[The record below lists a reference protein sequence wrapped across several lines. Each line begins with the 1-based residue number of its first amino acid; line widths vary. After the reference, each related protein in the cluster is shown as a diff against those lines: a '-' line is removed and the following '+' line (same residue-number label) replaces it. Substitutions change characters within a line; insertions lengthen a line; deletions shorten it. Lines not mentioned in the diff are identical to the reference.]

1 MLDSILFYAFGGVAV
16 LSAALMV
23 TRRNPLHSAVFLITT
38 LLATGGIFLQLR
50 ADFLFVTQIILYA
63 GGIMVLF
70 LFVIMLVRVDSTV
83 PSMRFRVQ
91 KLVAVAVVFALGFEV
106 LVVLFSAV
114 KLPGE
119 GLFVQ
124 EIKAA
129 GKLPPNSEAL
139 ARSLFT
145 TYSLP
150 FEMAGVLLLVAIVGA
165 VVMAKNKN
173 GTDES

>member
-1 MLDSILFYAFGGVAV
+1 MLDSILFYTFGGVAV

-23 TRRNPLHSAVFLITT
+23 TRRNLLHSAVFLITT
-38 LLATGGIFLQLR
+38 LLATAGIFLQLR
-50 ADFLFVTQIILYA
+50 ADFLFVAQIILYVA
-63 GGIMVLF
+63 GIMLLF
-70 LFVIMLVRVDSTV
+70 LFVILLAGADAAV
-83 PSMRFRVQ
+83 PQMRFRMQ

-106 LVVLFSAV
+106 LVILFSAD

-129 GKLPPNSEAL
+129 EKLPPNSEAL

-165 VVMAKNKN
+165 VVMAKDRNR
-173 GTDES
+173 TDES

>member
-1 MLDSILFYAFGGVAV
+1 MLDSVLFYTFGGVAV
-16 LSAALMV
+16 LSAALMI
-23 TRRNPLHSAVFLITT
+23 TRRDPLHSAVFLITT
-38 LLATGGIFLQLR
+38 LLATGEIFLQLR
-50 ADFLFVTQIILYA
+50 ADFLFVAQIILYA
-63 GGIMVLF
+63 CGIMVLF
-70 LFVIMLVRVDSTV
+70 LFVIMLVRVDAAV
-83 PSMRFRVQ
+83 PQMRFRVQ
-91 KLVAVAVVFALGFEV
+91 KLGALAVVFALGFEV
-106 LVVLFSAV
+106 LVILFSAD

-124 EIKAA
+124 EIAAA

-165 VVMAKNKN
+165 VVMAKSRNRM
-173 GTDES
+173 DES

>member
-1 MLDSILFYAFGGVAV
+1 
-16 LSAALMV
+16 
-23 TRRNPLHSAVFLITT
+23 
-38 LLATGGIFLQLR
+38 
-50 ADFLFVTQIILYA
+50 
-63 GGIMVLF
+63 MVLF
-70 LFVIMLVRVDSTV
+70 LFVIMLVRADAAV
-83 PSMRFRVQ
+83 PQMRFRMQ
-91 KLVAVAVVFALGFEV
+91 KLVALAVVFALGFEV
-106 LVVLFSAV
+106 LVILFSAD

-124 EIKAA
+124 EIASA

-165 VVMAKNKN
+165 VVMAKSRNR
-173 GTDES
+173 TDES

>member
-1 MLDSILFYAFGGVAV
+1 MLDSILFYTFGGAAV

-23 TRRNPLHSAVFLITT
+23 TRRNPVHSAVFLIAT

-50 ADFLFVTQIILYA
+50 AEFLFVTQIILYA
-63 GGIMVLF
+63 CGIMVLF
-70 LFVIMLVRVDSTV
+70 LFVILLVRVDAAV
-83 PSMRFRVQ
+83 PQMRFRMQ

-106 LVVLFSAV
+106 LVILFSAD

-124 EIKAA
+124 EITAA

-150 FEMAGVLLLVAIVGA
+150 FEMAGVLLLIAIVGA
-165 VVMAKNKN
+165 VVMAKGRNR
-173 GTDES
+173 TDES

>member
-1 MLDSILFYAFGGVAV
+1 MLDSVLFYTFGGVAV

-23 TRRNPLHSAVFLITT
+23 TRRNPVHSAVFLITT
-38 LLATGGIFLQLR
+38 LLATAGIFLQLR
-50 ADFLFVTQIILYA
+50 ADFLFLAQIILYVV
-63 GGIMVLF
+63 GIMVLF
-70 LFVIMLVRVDSTV
+70 LFVILLVGADRAV
-83 PSMRFRVQ
+83 PQMRFRMQ
-91 KLVAVAVVFALGFEV
+91 KLAAVAVVVALGFEV
-106 LVVLFSAV
+106 LVILFSAN

-129 GKLPPNSEAL
+129 EKLPANSEAL
-139 ARSLFT
+139 ARSLFS

-165 VVMAKNKN
+165 VVMAN
-173 GTDES
+173 GRNRTDES

>member
-1 MLDSILFYAFGGVAV
+1 MLDSILFYTFGGMAV
-16 LSAALMV
+16 LSAAMMV
-23 TRRNPLHSAVFLITT
+23 TRRNALHSAVFLITT
-38 LLATGGIFLQLR
+38 LLATGGIYLQLR

-70 LFVIMLVRVDSTV
+70 LFVVMLVRVDAAV
-83 PSMRFRVQ
+83 PPMRFWMR

-106 LVVLFSAV
+106 LVILFSAD

-129 GKLPPNSEAL
+129 AKLPPNSEAL

-150 FEMAGVLLLVAIVGA
+150 FEMAGILLLVAIVGA
-165 VVMAKNKN
+165 VVMAKNRN
-173 GTDES
+173 RTDES

>member
-1 MLDSILFYAFGGVAV
+1 MLDSVLFYTFGGVAV

-23 TRRNPLHSAVFLITT
+23 TRRNPVHSAVFLITT
-38 LLATGGIFLQLR
+38 LLATAGIFLQLR
-50 ADFLFVTQIILYA
+50 ADFLFLAQIILYVV
-63 GGIMVLF
+63 GIMLLF
-70 LFVIMLVRVDSTV
+70 LFVILLVRADRAV
-83 PSMRFRVQ
+83 PQMRFRMQ
-91 KLVAVAVVFALGFEV
+91 KLAAVGVVVALGFEV
-106 LVVLFSAV
+106 LVILFSAN

-129 GKLPPNSEAL
+129 EKLPPNSEAL

-165 VVMAKNKN
+165 VVMAN
-173 GTDES
+173 GRNRTDES